1 MEDPD
6 YQERYSY
13 TFDAST
19 NNMRMYVKADVS
31 AIGIDASNKV
41 NSYTISELDATTSGK
56 WHYIEKSEYPW
67 NAPIDNDTSN
77 PYIPTQIPT
86 GLYPYVAYNGTI
98 KSI

>member
-56 WHYIEKSEYPW
+56 WHYIEKGEYPW
-67 NAPIDNDTSN
+67 NASS
-77 PYIPTQIPT
+77 YIPTQIPT

-98 KSI
+98 DSI